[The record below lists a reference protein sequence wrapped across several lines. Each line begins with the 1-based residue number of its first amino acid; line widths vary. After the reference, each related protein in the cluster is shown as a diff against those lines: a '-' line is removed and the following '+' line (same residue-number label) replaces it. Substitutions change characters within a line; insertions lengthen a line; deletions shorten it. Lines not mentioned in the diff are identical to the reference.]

1 MQSKGI
7 GSETLENQANDTVV
21 AQALPQQ
28 EENLKRNKLRSITLW
43 IQTQQTVNKS
53 IINALKFFE
62 TNSLEFIK
70 CEKIKK

>member
-28 EENLKRNKLRSITLW
+28 EENLKRNKLRSITL
-43 IQTQQTVNKS
+43 
-53 IINALKFFE
+53 
-62 TNSLEFIK
+62 
-70 CEKIKK
+70 